1 MNFYNTKN
9 IEEIIKHYRK
19 DNNNYIVE
27 YLNGKS
33 IILKDEDN
41 NYEEKLNKE
50 MLKQAKNRDIDYNN
64 IKIKSEKIYNFVSS
78 IMFLYMINYSVNND
92 VVLLFI
98 VAIIG
103 LVFSIILMGLNI
115 MESEELLKYR
125 IFLSIVD
132 ELNKEDNKDIIK
144 KYENNNLSI
153 NINNLDSY
161 SNKTIKKLKKEL
173 KHKN

>member
-33 IILKDEDN
+33 IILKDE
-41 NYEEKLNKE
+41 
-50 MLKQAKNRDIDYNN
+50 
-64 IKIKSEKIYNFVSS
+64 
-78 IMFLYMINYSVNND
+78 
-92 VVLLFI
+92 
-98 VAIIG
+98 
-103 LVFSIILMGLNI
+103 
-115 MESEELLKYR
+115 
-125 IFLSIVD
+125 
-132 ELNKEDNKDIIK
+132 
-144 KYENNNLSI
+144 NNNLSI

-173 KHKN
+173 KHKNQLFFL

>member
-1 MNFYNTKN
+1 MNFYNKKN

-64 IKIKSEKIYNFVSS
+64 IKIKSKKIYNFVSS

-98 VAIIG
+98 VATIG

-115 MESEELLKYR
+115 
-125 IFLSIVD
+125 
-132 ELNKEDNKDIIK
+132 IK
-144 KYENNNLSI
+144 MISPYANLVTPEN
-153 NINNLDSY
+153 
-161 SNKTIKKLKKEL
+161 
-173 KHKN
+173 

>member
-78 IMFLYMINYSVNND
+78 IMFLYMINYY
-92 VVLLFI
+92 FH
-98 VAIIG
+98 
-103 LVFSIILMGLNI
+103 
-115 MESEELLKYR
+115 
-125 IFLSIVD
+125 IF
-132 ELNKEDNKDIIK
+132 
-144 KYENNNLSI
+144 
-153 NINNLDSY
+153 
-161 SNKTIKKLKKEL
+161 
-173 KHKN
+173 